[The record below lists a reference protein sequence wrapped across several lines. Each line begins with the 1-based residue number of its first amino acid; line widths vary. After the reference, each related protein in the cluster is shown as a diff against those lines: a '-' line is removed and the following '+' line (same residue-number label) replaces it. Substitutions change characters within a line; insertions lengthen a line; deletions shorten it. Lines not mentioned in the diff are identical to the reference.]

1 MSAKVTVLRGF
12 GREAALR
19 KRWKRLW
26 KEIGERI
33 LLLPEREQDILLE
46 DFRTAIESRLVVM
59 ERITRERRGP

>member
-1 MSAKVTVLRGF
+1 MSAKVSVLRGF

-33 LLLPEREQDILLE
+33 LRLPEREQDILLE
-46 DFRTAIESRLVVM
+46 DFHTAIESRLVVM